1 MAMQVSQMCAVLV
14 CSKAW
19 QRYFEDVRDPWPW
32 VDGWGKCPKQ
42 QLLVSSHP
50 FTVSQQDGHLCYLV
64 ALHKICS
71 VTINCACTFLT
82 LFVVLCK
89 TIPIYVVVPSI
100 LASFQTQSRMS
111 RCAYRTNASGTGP
124 LVQGKQKIGQGLD
137 PQCGSICITLCC
149 QEANTLDVY
158 HRCKVDWIW
167 IFHF

>member
-1 MAMQVSQMCAVLV
+1 MHVNQMCAVLV

-32 VDGWGKCPKQ
+32 VGGWQKCPKQ

-50 FTVSQQDGHLCYLV
+50 FTVSQQPGHLCYLV
-64 ALHKICS
+64 ALHKICT
-71 VTINCACTFLT
+71 VTINCVRTFLT

-111 RCAYRTNASGTGP
+111 RCAYQRLWHWSAGPGKAKNWAGSGSTMWLNLYNIMLP
-124 LVQGKQKIGQGLD
+124 RSKH
-137 PQCGSICITLCC
+137 S
-149 QEANTLDVY
+149 
-158 HRCKVDWIW
+158 RCLSLM
-167 IFHF
+167 